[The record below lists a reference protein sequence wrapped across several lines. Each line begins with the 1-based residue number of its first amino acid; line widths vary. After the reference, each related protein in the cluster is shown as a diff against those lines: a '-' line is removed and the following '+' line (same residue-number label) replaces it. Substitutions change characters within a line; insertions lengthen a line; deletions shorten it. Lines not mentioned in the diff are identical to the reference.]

1 MLDVIL
7 MLIHEVHAALEY
19 QHFFFF
25 FIKCR
30 GNYMKIHIASAL
42 SR

>member
-19 QHFFFF
+19 QHFLQRQ
-25 FIKCR
+25 IKCR
-30 GNYMKIHIASAL
+30 GNYMKMHFASAL